1 MVLSLLR
8 RQEDRQDTPDH
19 LMIWS
24 PQQEAALAKS
34 SRWKRLR
41 DSPYFVL
48 AGFAGTGKTTLA
60 KHLAAEWSGTVLVA
74 AYTGKAAHV
83 LRKHGLPTASTIHQL
98 IYTPRDKCDAKL
110 RDLERKLAKLLP
122 SRPNRAEEALALE
135 KAIFKERANLRRPE
149 FTLNSDSPLQDAS
162 LLIID
167 EYSMVDEQVGRDLLS
182 FQCPILALGDPG
194 QLPPVQGR
202 RFFTGKPDVLLT
214 EIHRQ
219 AADNPIIRLSRD
231 VREGRPLVPG
241 TYGRSQVTAMTK
253 LSPGALNEIMLG
265 ADQILV
271 GTNKTRTSY
280 NRVMRKLLGRE
291 SPYPEAGDKLVCL
304 RNSHLEGLLNGQ
316 IWNVRRSTVNS
327 VISLH
332 LQDDDGAR
340 TACVAHRDYFDGD
353 PDKISMAER
362 KQANEF
368 DFGYVL
374 TVHKAQGSQWDDVVL
389 VDEWRGSNRT
399 QWLYTGITRAAETI
413 TVLQ

>member
-1 MVLSLLR
+1 MVVPLLLC
-8 RQEDRQDTPDH
+8 QADH
-19 LMIWS
+19 PNSKAHLVIWS
-24 PQQEAALAKS
+24 PQQDKALVKA
-34 SRWKRLR
+34 SRWHSLR
-41 DSPYFVL
+41 DQPYFVL

-60 KHLAAEWSGTVLVA
+60 KHLVAEWSGTVLVA

-110 RDLERKLAKLLP
+110 RELERKLATKLKQGKDQ
-122 SRPNRAEEALALE
+122 EALALE

-231 VREGRPLVPG
+231 VREGKSLVPG
-241 TYGRSQVTAMTK
+241 HYGRSNVLSMLK
-253 LSPGALNEIMLG
+253 ISPGDLNELMLG

-291 SPYPEAGDKLVCL
+291 SSYPETGDKLVCL

-316 IWNVRRSTVNS
+316 IWNVRKSEVASCIT
-327 VISLH
+327 LH
-332 LQDDDGAR
+332 LEDDDGAR
-340 TACVAHRDYFDGD
+340 TTCVAHRDYFDGD
-353 PDKISMAER
+353 PDKISVAER

-374 TVHKAQGSQWDDVVL
+374 TVHKAQGSQWNDVVL

-399 QWLYTGITRAAETI
+399 QWLYTGITRAAKTI

>member
-1 MVLSLLR
+1 
-8 RQEDRQDTPDH
+8 
-19 LMIWS
+19 MIWS
-24 PQQEAALAKS
+24 PQQEKALTKAA
-34 SRWKRLR
+34 RWRSTKY
-41 DSPYFVL
+41 SPYFL
-48 AGFAGTGKTTLA
+48 CAGFAGTGKSTLA
-60 KHLAAEWSGTVLVA
+60 RHFAEDCSGPVLYA

-83 LRKHGLPTASTIHQL
+83 LRKQGIPNVTTIHQL

-110 RDLERKLAKLLP
+110 RELERKLARLTPVKP
-122 SRPNRAEEALALE
+122 SKAEEALAIE
-135 KAIFKERANLRRPE
+135 KAIFTERANLRRPE

-162 LLIID
+162 LLVID

-182 FQCPILALGDPG
+182 FRCPILALGDPG

-241 TYGRSQVTAMTK
+241 TYGSSQVVKMTG
-253 LSPGALNEIMLG
+253 LSPGSLNELMLG

-280 NRVMRKLLGRE
+280 NRVMRQLLGRE
-291 SPYPEAGDKLVCL
+291 GPYPEAGDKLVCL

-316 IWNVRRSTVNS
+316 IWNVRRSKIGALVE
-327 VISLH
+327 
-332 LQDDDGAR
+332 LQLEDDDGAR
-340 TACVAHRDYFDGD
+340 TSCIAHRDHFDGD

-374 TVHKAQGSQWDDVVL
+374 TVHKAQGSQWDDVVI
-389 VDEWRGSNRT
+389 VDEWRGSCRT

>member
-1 MVLSLLR
+1 
-8 RQEDRQDTPDH
+8 
-19 LMIWS
+19 MIWS
-24 PQQEAALAKS
+24 PQQEKALARAA
-34 SRWKRLR
+34 RWRSTR
-41 DSPYFVL
+41 DKPYFL
-48 AGFAGTGKTTLA
+48 CAGFAGTGKSTLA
-60 KHLAAEWSGTVLVA
+60 KHFASDCSGPVLYA

-83 LRKHGLPTASTIHQL
+83 LRKQGIPNVSTIHQL
-98 IYTPRDKCDAKL
+98 IYTPRNKCDAKL
-110 RDLERKLAKLLP
+110 RELERKLHTKLKLGK
-122 SRPNRAEEALALE
+122 NQEALALE

-149 FTLNSDSPLQDAS
+149 FTLNTESDLQDAS

-202 RFFTGKPDVLLT
+202 RFFTDKPDVLLT

-241 TYGRSQVTAMTK
+241 TYGRSQVTTMTK

-265 ADQILV
+265 ANQILV

-280 NRVMRKLLGRE
+280 NRVVRKLLGRE

-374 TVHKAQGSQWDDVVL
+374 TVHKGQGSQWDDVVL

-413 TVLQ
+413 TVLQG